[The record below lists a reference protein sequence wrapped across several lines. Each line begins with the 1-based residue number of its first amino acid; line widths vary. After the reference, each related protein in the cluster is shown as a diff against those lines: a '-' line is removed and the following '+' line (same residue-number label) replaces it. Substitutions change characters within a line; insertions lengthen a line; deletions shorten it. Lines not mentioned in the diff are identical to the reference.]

1 MFVFLLISLVV
12 VVAAVTLAIV
22 GSGDGSHA
30 RERGATGGL
39 ADVPP
44 DLLDEPLPAE
54 RPVTH
59 ADVAGLR
66 LAIGLRGYRM
76 DQVDDVLDRLG
87 AELAERDARIAELES
102 SLAGAQAVAMG
113 RTPATGREP
122 ARGPAADPDG
132 TTAPEDPSPGPAP
145 EDPSPPPA
153 PGGQDAPHPGAAP
166 HDDRRAGGGEQ
177 EAVGDGREA
186 GGDGLGRHAGGDGLG
201 QEAGRDGQEE
211 SGR

>member
-132 TTAPEDPSPGPAP
+132 TTAPEGPST
-145 EDPSPPPA
+145 PPA

-166 HDDRRAGGGEQ
+166 HDDRRAGDGER

>member
-102 SLAGAQAVAMG
+102 ALAGAQAVAMG

-122 ARGPAADPDG
+122 ARGPAADPHG
-132 TTAPEDPSPGPAP
+132 TTAP

-153 PGGQDAPHPGAAP
+153 PGGQDAPHPGTAP
-166 HDDRRAGGGEQ
+166 HDDRRAGDGDRETG
-177 EAVGDGREA
+177 GDGREA
-186 GGDGLGRHAGGDGLG
+186 GGHGLGRYAGGDGLG
-201 QEAGRDGQEE
+201 QETGRDGQEE

>member
-102 SLAGAQAVAMG
+102 ALAGAQAVAMG

-122 ARGPAADPDG
+122 ARGPAADPHG
-132 TTAPEDPSPGPAP
+132 TTAPEDPSPRPAP
-145 EDPSPPPA
+145 EDPAPA
-153 PGGQDAPHPGAAP
+153 PGGQDAPHPGTAP
-166 HDDRRAGGGEQ
+166 HDDRRAGDGER
-177 EAVGDGREA
+177 EPGDDGREA
-186 GGDGLGRHAGGDGLG
+186 GGDG
-201 QEAGRDGQEE
+201 QEE

>member
-87 AELAERDARIAELES
+87 AEP
-102 SLAGAQAVAMG
+102 V
-113 RTPATGREP
+113 
-122 ARGPAADPDG
+122 
-132 TTAPEDPSPGPAP
+132 EDVV
-145 EDPSPPPA
+145 D
-153 PGGQDAPHPGAAP
+153 
-166 HDDRRAGGGEQ
+166 
-177 EAVGDGREA
+177 
-186 GGDGLGRHAGGDGLG
+186 
-201 QEAGRDGQEE
+201 
-211 SGR
+211 

>member
-102 SLAGAQAVAMG
+102 TLAGAQAVAMG

-122 ARGPAADPDG
+122 APGPAADPDG
-132 TTAPEDPSPGPAP
+132 TTAPEDPP
-145 EDPSPPPA
+145 PPPA
-153 PGGQDAPHPGAAP
+153 PGGQDAPPSGTAP
-166 HDDRRAGGGEQ
+166 HDDRRAGDGER
-177 EAVGDGREA
+177 ETGGDGREA
-186 GGDGLGRHAGGDGLG
+186 GGHGLGRDAGGDVG
-201 QEAGRDGQEE
+201 EAGRDGQEE